1 VISMLGFSH
10 EIKQKDLIKTLE
22 KYESILGKFILQID
36 KIKNDSKVYKYD
48 HHDLLYNNYKFI
60 KYIHK
65 VDQLRSLFCLEI
77 G

>member
-1 VISMLGFSH
+1 MISMLGFSH

-22 KYESILGKFILQID
+22 KYESILCKFILQID

-48 HHDLLYNNYKFI
+48 HHDLLYNYKLI

-65 VDQLRSLFCLEI
+65 VDQLRSLFFLEI

>member
-1 VISMLGFSH
+1 MLGFSH

-36 KIKNDSKVYKYD
+36 KIKNDSKVCKYD